1 VICAEART
9 LADGSVVLAPAA
21 TQPADLSACTL
32 VSLSGSDLPSFTWV
46 SVIPPADE
54 TSQVWAIG
62 FVAVVGFWA
71 VGVVVGQVL
80 KAIKL

>member
-1 VICAEART
+1 MICAEPRT
-9 LADGSVVLAPAA
+9 LADGTVVLAPAA
-21 TQPADLSACTL
+21 TQPADLSTCTL
-32 VSLSGSDLPSFTWV
+32 VAMNGADLPSFTWV

-54 TSQVWAIG
+54 TATVWGIG